1 VLFIIGT
8 HQFIAHCTALVA
20 VAVSVLLANSNT
32 LTLLSA
38 AANSYQFAVFVSTS
52 HVVHVLGTSFIV
64 TSPVCP
70 FTDSTPVFVIAL
82 SRVITQVSHHRRLEL
97 LELSQPYGAELLVI
111 NVLDE

>member
-1 VLFIIGT
+1 M
-8 HQFIAHCTALVA
+8 
-20 VAVSVLLANSNT
+20 LLAVQLAGSEL
-32 LTLLSA
+32 LTFIVYVVPLSPLTT
-38 AANSYQFAVFVSTS
+38 V
-52 HVVHVLGTSFIV
+52 GSFTV